1 MFVED
6 YAAQKARTIA
16 LPTVE
21 SIMKGFSIEK
31 RIFDPTYEDFSD
43 QDFIE
48 ELEVIGFMSRA
59 ERKEIVDEF
68 EAIGT
73 QKDEKG

>member
-31 RIFDPTYEDFSD
+31 RIFDPTYEDF
-43 QDFIE
+43 IE